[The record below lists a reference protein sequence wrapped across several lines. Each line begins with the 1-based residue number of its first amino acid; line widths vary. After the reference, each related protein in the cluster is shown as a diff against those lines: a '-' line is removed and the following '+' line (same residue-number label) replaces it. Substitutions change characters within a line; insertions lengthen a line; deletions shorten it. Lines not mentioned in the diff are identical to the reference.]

1 MHNILPFSS
10 TAASSSPPLP
20 GVAGSEK
27 QLEYFWVS
35 GAALRA
41 IANYLPETSALIE
54 ERTKALS
61 EEFQKLGHG
70 SHEHAEDIEKIMSIA
85 GTVTVDGNEIP
96 LTEAL
101 GMIQE
106 SLRTAVKNILEVSKL
121 AVSMAEQFEHALA
134 NLKQILGLV
143 ESIRKITR
151 QTKLLALNA
160 SIEAAAAG
168 DAGRGFKIVAAEVK
182 ELSEEIS
189 DLSARME
196 TLIQSVSGNVSV
208 SYRTL
213 SELANI
219 DMSGNILLQEKVDHI
234 MNSILTQNKGF
245 QQVMRDAVEH
255 SRESA
260 RNISAMIVGMQFQD
274 YVCQIL
280 GNSVNVLLGMAE
292 VMDGYAGSEGG
303 LPTAGEEASRLW
315 KMFLLSDLRRHFVQE
330 LNKNRQF
337 AYLAEALPAAAHVH
351 DEAVGH
357 NENDNIELF

>member
-1 MHNILPFSS
+1 MYNILPFS
-10 TAASSSPPLP
+10 AAAKAPSSLP
-20 GVAGSEK
+20 GVADPEK
-27 QLEYFWVS
+27 QMEYFWIS

-41 IANYLPETSALIE
+41 IASYLPETSSLIE

-61 EEFQKLGHG
+61 EEFQKMGHN
-70 SHEHAEDIEKIMSIA
+70 SHEQAEDIEKIMSVA
-85 GTVTVDGNEIP
+85 GTVVVDGHEMP
-96 LTEAL
+96 LSEAL
-101 GMIQE
+101 GKIQE
-106 SLRTAVKNILEVSKL
+106 SLRSAVKNILEVSKL
-121 AVSMAEQFEHALA
+121 AVSMAEQFESALS

-189 DLSARME
+189 ELSARME

-213 SELANI
+213 SELAKI

-234 MNSILTQNKGF
+234 MDSILQQNKGF
-245 QQVMRDAVEH
+245 QQVMRGAVEH

-280 GNSVNVLLGMAE
+280 GNSVNVLLSMAE
-292 VMDGYAGSEGG
+292 IMGNYAGAEGD
-303 LPTAGEEASRLW
+303 LPTPEEEVTRLW
-315 KMFLLSDLRRHFVQE
+315 KIFLLSDLRRHFVEE
-330 LNKNRQF
+330 LGKDGQF
-337 AYLAEALPAAAHVH
+337 AHLIQMLPVAAH
-351 DEAVGH
+351 AQGASVGH
-357 NENDNIELF
+357 DENDNIELF